1 MNICV
6 DCVSCRIID
15 GWKYLCFREDDS
27 NGIDCRKR
35 NHDGKC
41 SAYERKKKEVLHA
54 MPTPEEILDSIPS
67 ASAEAHSAAIAPIA
81 HAQATAEGRLFELAM
96 KRAELK
102 EAVAEAQAALDANTE
117 AIAELIPGPEAGQ
130 KTKQISDYWKVTV
143 RRELIYKPDANAMRD
158 FCAANTIDGNPIFAP
173 LKVKTSEELDEKGYK
188 WYQKNHPQVFA
199 QLAGFVSAKPAKVAV
214 ELKPVK
220 KK

>member
-35 NHDGKC
+35 NHDGNC
-41 SAYERKKKEVLHA
+41 QDYERKKRRNLND
-54 MPTPEEILDSIPS
+54 MPAPEEILASTPS
-67 ASAEAHSAAIAPIA
+67 ASAEAHSEAVAPIA
-81 HAQATAEGRLFELAM
+81 ATQATAEGQLFELVM
-96 KRAELK
+96 QRAALK
-102 EAVAEAQAALDANTE
+102 EAVAAAQAALDTNTE
-117 AIAELIPGPEAGQ
+117 AIAELVPGSEAGQ
-130 KTKQISDYWKVTV
+130 KTKQVSDYWKVTV

-158 FCAANTIDGNPIFAP
+158 FCAANTIGGNPIFAP

-214 ELKPVK
+214 EVKPVK